1 MKQKLIPLI
10 LVLSLCFSTLAI
22 FAFAEGEDEGRM
34 ITSIELHNVK
44 YYQAVKTADKIAD
57 AAFYIDFA
65 AYFDDGSTAH
75 YNSKKGWDDP
85 TVTSDVSWYIKPESE
100 ENFGDQQSLYV
111 VIDGEEYWAGYVNV
125 EVDKWKAVFRVVVT
139 WDWVAPA
146 VEKTADFL
154 GTLFSTIFTAL
165 ETLFNKLFNC
175 FDSCKC
181 PCLCEIFHCK

>member
-1 MKQKLIPLI
+1 MKKLISII
-10 LVLSLCFSTLAI
+10 LAISLCFSMFAI
-22 FAFAEGEDEGRM
+22 AASAEGEEVGRM

-57 AAFYIDFA
+57 AAFFIDFV
-65 AYFDDGSTAH
+65 AYFDDGTTAE
-75 YNSKKGWDDP
+75 YNSKKGWNDP

-111 VIDGEEYWAGYVNV
+111 VVDGEEYWAGYVNV
-125 EVDKWKAVFRVVVT
+125 EVNKWKAIFRVVVT

-146 VEKTADFL
+146 VVKTANFFSN
-154 GTLFSTIFTAL
+154 LFATIFAAI
-165 ETLFNKLFNC
+165 ETLFQRLFSC

-181 PCLCEIFHCK
+181 PSLCEIFHCI